1 MVSSMGFK
9 NRPSPSFQMEKAG
22 QGMLSFMESNDLGA
36 IGAHIRSPIFL
47 KDLPY
52 SINFSP

>member
-9 NRPSPSFQMEKAG
+9 NRPRQNFQMEKAG
-22 QGMLSFMESNDLGA
+22 QGMLSSMESNDSGA